1 MKECIFEC
9 GDPEDD
15 TMLDV
20 EMNVTGDGAFH
31 AHQNHPERDHGGP
44 LIAAE
49 RVTGSAHLRCYKRWY
64 EAVYRSAFT

>member
-20 EMNVTGDGAFH
+20 EMNVTGDGAF
-31 AHQNHPERDHGGP
+31 QP

-49 RVTGSAHLRCYKRWY
+49 RVTGSAHLRCYKAWY
-64 EAVYRSAFT
+64 EQTYRTPFTMSA